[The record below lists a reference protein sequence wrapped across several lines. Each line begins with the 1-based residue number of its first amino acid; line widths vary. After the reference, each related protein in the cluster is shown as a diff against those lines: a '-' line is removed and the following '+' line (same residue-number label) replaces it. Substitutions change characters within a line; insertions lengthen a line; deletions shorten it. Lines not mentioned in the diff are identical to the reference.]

1 MPMRFRKSI
10 KLAPGIRMNLS
21 GSGVGWTLGPR
32 GASVGIGKRGAR
44 LNTSFMGFSS
54 SQKLSGPSRS
64 TRSVPTKPASKV
76 VSVTCSLHDDGSLT
90 FHDTEGNDLP
100 EHMIE
105 AAKKQNKDAI
115 LAVIQR
121 KCDEINGN
129 IEALG
134 AIHLDT
140 PGCTSRPVFV
150 EVPFEEPEPATPSL
164 LKPSLLDRLF
174 KKRMLRLE
182 EQNAKI
188 QTNFAVY
195 YSDWSNERANHIQL
209 EQERKRLIS
218 EGIYT
223 STSDMET
230 WLEYN
235 LQDIQWPRETAIS
248 LELLEGGQLVLL
260 DVDLPEIEDMP
271 SSTASVPSRGLKL
284 SVKAMSTPAVQKLY
298 MAHVHAVAFRII
310 GETFAA
316 LPNATTVVLSGY
328 SQRPDKATGRITDEY
343 LFSVRVNRT
352 TWGDIDFGR
361 LADIDVVEALARFDL
376 RRQISKTG
384 IFKAIEPFPK

>member
-1 MPMRFRKSI
+1 
-10 KLAPGIRMNLS
+10 MNLS

-32 GASVGIGKRGAR
+32 GASIGIGKRGAR
-44 LNTSFMGFSS
+44 LNSSFMGFST
-54 SQKLSGPSRS
+54 SQKLSGPTRS
-64 TRSVPTKPASKV
+64 TRPTAPKTASTL
-76 VSVTCSLHDDGSLT
+76 VSVTCSLHDDGSLS
-90 FHDTEGNDLP
+90 FHDMDGNELP
-100 EHMIE
+100 EHVVE
-105 AAKKQNKDAI
+105 AAKKQNKDVI

-140 PGCTSRPVFV
+140 ANCTSRPVFV
-150 EVPFEEPEPATPSL
+150 EAPFEEPEPATPAL
-164 LKPSLLDRLF
+164 LKPSLIDRLF

-182 EQNAKI
+182 EQNTKI
-188 QTNFAVY
+188 QTNFAAY
-195 YSDWSNERANHIQL
+195 YDDWSDARKNHLQL
-209 EQERKRLIS
+209 EQDRKRLIN

-235 LQDIQWPRETAIS
+235 LQDIQWPRETEIS
-248 LELLEGGQLVLL
+248 LELFEGGQLVIL

-271 SSTASVPSRGLKL
+271 SATASVPSRGLKL
-284 SVKAMSTPAVQKLY
+284 SVKSMSPTAVQKLY

-343 LFSVRVNRT
+343 LFSVRVGRAA
-352 TWGDIDFGR
+352 WSDIDFGR
-361 LADIDVVEALARFDL
+361 LASIDVVEALARFDL
-376 RRQISKTG
+376 RRQMTKTG
-384 IFKAIEPFPK
+384 IFKAIEPFSQ